1 MNSRYLFGE
10 AWAIARSGP
19 RHTAMAVLRIALA
32 FYVPGLF
39 ALVSR
44 NLARLAS
51 TAGDPTAAI
60 LTLDPAADARAVA
73 ARAAADPR
81 VARVTI
87 VGSAAAFERFR
98 RAYPDLGAA
107 LADLDEAPFPPTI
120 EIVLKP
126 SAPPSA
132 AREIARTARTW
143 PGVDSSES
151 EEEFARKFRDG
162 VRILRGA
169 GLFLGTLL
177 AIAAVLSVASAVRL
191 ALDLH
196 RDEIEIMRRM
206 GATEAAIRAPFWL
219 HASFEGLVGGALAL
233 ALLYA
238 TYRGALSLLAR
249 EPHPV
254 LSIFWVGFLDLPTAL
269 ALPAVGAAAGLV
281 GSLLSLSKRP
291 KA

>member
-19 RHTAMAVLRIALA
+19 RHTAMAILLIALA

-51 TAGDPTAAI
+51 TAGDPVAAV
-60 LTLDPAADARAVA
+60 LTLDPGADARAIAARVA
-73 ARAAADPR
+73 ADAR

-87 VGSAAAFERFR
+87 IGSAAAFERFR
-98 RAYPDLGAA
+98 KAYPDLGAA

-120 EIVLKP
+120 EVTLKP
-126 SAPPSA
+126 TSPPQA
-132 AREIARTARTW
+132 AREIARAARSW
-143 PGVDSSES
+143 PGVDSAES

-169 GLFLGTLL
+169 GLFLGSLL
-177 AIAAVLSVASAVRL
+177 TIAAILSVASAVRL

-196 RDEIEIMRRM
+196 RDEIDIMRRM

-219 HASFEGLVGGALAL
+219 HAAFEGLAGGALAL

-238 TYRGALSLLAR
+238 TYRGAVYLLAR